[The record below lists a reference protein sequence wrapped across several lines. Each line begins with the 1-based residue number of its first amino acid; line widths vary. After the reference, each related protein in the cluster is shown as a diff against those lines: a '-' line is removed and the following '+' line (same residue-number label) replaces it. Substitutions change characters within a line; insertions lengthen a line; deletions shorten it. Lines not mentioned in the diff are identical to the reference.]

1 MSYHRKKQLFL
12 RFGKAVGKEGWVHR
26 TRLCAYFKAKET
38 KYHTH
43 THHTHTHTSQN
54 NLPRYILLL
63 PNFYHEEAET

>member
-12 RFGKAVGKEGWVHR
+12 RFGKAIGKEGWVQR
-26 TRLCAYFKAKET
+26 KRQCAYFKAKET

-43 THHTHTHTSQN
+43 THTHTSQN
-54 NLPRYILLL
+54 NLLRYILSL